1 MPAVNPGLR
10 PPRRAREGSA
20 AVEFAIVAP
29 LFLMMVCVTL
39 VYGSWFL
46 LAHSV
51 QALATE
57 AAKASIG
64 GLDVAERRSLAI
76 AYLDANKSS
85 AGLWGAH
92 PVQRV
97 DVSETETRV
106 VIQVDTVDHPIR
118 ALSQLVPS
126 PSALIERTAIVVSRR
141 P

>member
-1 MPAVNPGLR
+1 MNAGPR
-10 PPRRAREGSA
+10 PPRLPRHGSA
-20 AVEFAIVAP
+20 AVEFAFVAP
-29 LFLMMVCVTL
+29 VFLMMACGIL
-39 VYGSWFL
+39 VYGSWFS

-64 GLDVAERRSLAI
+64 GVDVAERRSLAI
-76 AYLDANKSS
+76 AYLDANKAS
-85 AGLWGAH
+85 AGLDGAH
-92 PVQRV
+92 MVQRV

-106 VIQVDTVDHPIR
+106 VIQFDTIDHPIR

-126 PSALIERTAIVVSRR
+126 PPAVIERTATVVSGR